1 MARRCVFC
9 GSRGLS
15 NEHVV
20 PEWVL
25 DYLPGEGEFDHRIMS
40 EEGPERRWRAPAP
53 DIKVKVVCQPCNS
66 GWMSNIENRAK
77 PFLGSLI
84 QGHGRTLHREGQRE
98 LAVWGIK
105 TAMMWQFTSKTRPI
119 PPAIM
124 KALYADDS
132 KPPGNAQVWIGAYT
146 GEAGYSYPVSL
157 SVRPKGAGL
166 DAAVDAY
173 GATFTVGHVAFQVFG
188 HELPGVGGGR
198 RFADGSLLAR
208 GFSPIWPFV
217 EPATFPTSHVWTL
230 KQLEEAGRYSWGP
243 DLPDESK

>member
-1 MARRCVFC
+1 
-9 GSRGLS
+9 
-15 NEHVV
+15 
-20 PEWVL
+20 
-25 DYLPGEGEFDHRIMS
+25 
-40 EEGPERRWRAPAP
+40 
-53 DIKVKVVCQPCNS
+53 
-66 GWMSNIENRAK
+66 MSNIENRAK